1 MSDELD
7 EVRRYINAI
16 APPDEK
22 TMTKVRSR
30 LGATGA
36 ANDPARRGPTRRINS
51 VRWAAAGFVVLA
63 VGAALLVPSLGHPSP
78 PHRNSAQLQD
88 RLTRLVVD
96 DVSVTVAAGSYDM
109 TFSDTTTPATTTP
122 TTTCAAESGPGQQST
137 VTTAQSCW
145 TQTGPAGINSSLSST
160 NGHGTVDTNPYAM
173 VTESNVGSL
182 GMITLYD
189 NGTNVWEIG
198 GGNYGL
204 AAPGQAGPGA
214 PLSGYAGSVEGT
226 VGQVQ
231 GALDMQA
238 LASGTGY
245 MDLEAREIQATQP
258 AGTGTVDGVPVTIYK
273 LSESGL
279 LDPNIGGLTS
289 EQVSTI
295 RAADAIIENS
305 GFGGKTTWVSV
316 DSEGYIREQKT
327 QYTLPD
333 GSKVTEETTLSNFG
347 CAGTVLMPGQTGT
360 SAPPAGCV
368 SPDTAG
374 SPASSTTS
382 STSPSSQPTIP
393 TPVGSSTPSTVA
405 PTPAPVLDR
414 PEALATAP
422 NGDLLIAN
430 QGTNQILRRLPNGTL
445 QVVAGTGTAG
455 FGGDGGPAVKAELDT
470 PNGMAVAP
478 NGTIYVAD
486 TDNNRVRAISP
497 SGTISTVA
505 GNGTRLSSTAG
516 GSNQSAVGPFG
527 VPATSARITDPLS
540 VAVGSQGQ
548 LYVADSEGIQ
558 VVLPNG
564 MLTSMSFTGLSTLG
578 IGSPGLLMATAIT
591 VDHSGDLYVADFAPK
606 MLIELS
612 PSGAVLQSWGAY
624 IAGGG
629 LATAPDGSIFVAD
642 YGFTVDQISN
652 GGLIHVTAFTD
663 NSIPGIR
670 GTFRPSGVT
679 VSQSGVIY
687 VDTDGANG
695 GTNTPSLGT
704 LSAQGQFQLVAT
716 GTNTDPSNS

>member
-7 EVRRYINAI
+7 EVRRYVKGID
-16 APPDEK
+16 PPDAR
-22 TMTKVRSR
+22 TMAEVTSR
-30 LGATGA
+30 LGDPRATSGIGPAHNGA
-36 ANDPARRGPTRRINS
+36 SRRIS
-51 VRWAAAGFVVLA
+51 TVRWAVAVFVVLA
-63 VGAALLVPSLGHPSP
+63 VGAALLVPYLSHRTP
-78 PHRNSAQLQD
+78 PHSNSAHLQD

-109 TFSDTTTPATTTP
+109 TFTDTTTPVSTYAPPGPGTG
-122 TTTCAAESGPGQQST
+122 CAELQIGGPGQKST
-137 VTTAQSCW
+137 NNLVEPCP
-145 TQTGPAGINSSLSST
+145 TQMNTSST
-160 NGHGTVDTNPYAM
+160 SGHGTVDTNPYAM

-182 GMITLYD
+182 GPITLYD

-204 AAPGQAGPGA
+204 SAPGQAGPGA

-231 GALDMQA
+231 GALDMES

-245 MDLEAREIQATQP
+245 MDLEAHEIQETQP
-258 AGTGTVDGVPVTIYK
+258 AGTGSVDGVPVTIYK

-279 LDPNIGGLTS
+279 LDPNMGGLTS

-305 GFGGKTTWVSV
+305 GFAGKTTWVSV

-333 GSKVTEETTLSNFG
+333 GSMVTEDSILSNFG

-360 SAPPAGCV
+360 STPPAGCV

-374 SPASSTTS
+374 SPTKSTTP
-382 STSPSSQPTIP
+382 STSSLSQPTTP
-393 TPVGSSTPSTVA
+393 TTVGSSTATTVV
-405 PTPAPVLDR
+405 PTPASVLDR
-414 PEALATAP
+414 PEALAVAP
-422 NGDLLIAN
+422 DGDLLIAN
-430 QGTNQILRRLPNGTL
+430 HGTNQILRRLPNGTL
-445 QVVAGTGTAG
+445 EVVAGTGTAG
-455 FGGDGGPAVKAELDT
+455 FNGDGGPAVKAELDT
-470 PNGMAVAP
+470 PNGMAIAP

-486 TDNNRVRAISP
+486 TDNNRVRAITP
-497 SGTISTVA
+497 SGTISTVG
-505 GNGTRLSSTAG
+505 GNGTGLSPSG
-516 GSNQSAVGPFG
+516 GSDQIAVGPFG
-527 VPATSARITDPLS
+527 VPAINARITDPVS
-540 VAVGSQGQ
+540 VAVGPQGQ
-548 LYVADSEGIQ
+548 LYIADSAGIQ
-558 VVLPNG
+558 VVSPTG
-564 MLTSMSFTGLSTLG
+564 VLTSLSVTGLSTLG
-578 IGSPGLLMATAIT
+578 IGAPAGLTATAIT
-591 VDHSGDLYVADFAPK
+591 VDHAGDLYVGDFSPK
-606 MLIELS
+606 LLIELS
-612 PSGAVLQSWGAY
+612 PTGAVLHSWSAY
-624 IAGGG
+624 VAEGG
-629 LATAPDGSIFVAD
+629 LATAPDGTIFVAD

-663 NSIPGIR
+663 NSIPGIT

-695 GTNTPSLGT
+695 GTNTPALATVSG
-704 LSAQGQFQLVAT
+704 QGQIQVVAT
-716 GTNTDPSNS
+716 GTNTYPSGT